1 MICKDRGIPP
11 VLFFINFEGVMK
23 ASFHEKLVVL
33 VIAAM
38 MAGLFIK
45 TIFF

>member
-1 MICKDRGIPP
+1 MDRGYAP
-11 VLFFINFEGVMK
+11 VHFFINFEEVMK
-23 ASFHEKLVVL
+23 ASFHEKLVIL

-45 TIFF
+45 TLFF